1 MGRSRW
7 AAHRS
12 HAPWNSRSSR
22 VTRTFPSR
30 ALARRAGFRHTL
42 ASRARRRLAGG
53 ESLRGLRQSA
63 RSGRK
68 VRPGRLGRST
78 HPGRAAGGRHG
89 LTPPDRHLLG
99 RAHRVPEFAGRSS
112 REPGVESSLM
122 SSSPTPVAELG
133 RRAKAAMA
141 ALASASTADKD
152 AALLAAAD
160 LLEQRSA
167 DLLAANAVD
176 LEAAEAAGLEP
187 GPLDRLR
194 LTEARITGMADGL
207 RAVATL
213 PDPIG
218 EVLDGW
224 QRPNGLKI
232 ERRRVPLGVVA
243 IIYENR
249 PNVTSDAAGICLK
262 SGNVAILRGSAGA
275 LRSNV
280 AIADA
285 LRDGLTKAG
294 LPADAVLL
302 VDDVRHEAAVELMQL
317 TDVVDC
323 LIPRGGPALIQSIR
337 DNATVPVIIDG
348 DGNCHVYVD
357 AAADLDNA
365 LDIVVNAK
373 TQRPSV
379 CNAAETLVVHE
390 AVADAFLPTI
400 AAALVEEGVELV
412 GDAGARARVPAMGE
426 ATDDD
431 FQREFLALKMS
442 VAVVPSLDAAVDHVN
457 RFSSGHTEAILT
469 RDLASAARFTDAVD
483 SGTVV
488 VNASTRFTDGAEF
501 GFGAEIGISTQK
513 LHARG
518 PMALRELTTYKYV
531 VWGDGQIRD

>member
-1 MGRSRW
+1 M
-7 AAHRS
+7 
-12 HAPWNSRSSR
+12 
-22 VTRTFPSR
+22 
-30 ALARRAGFRHTL
+30 
-42 ASRARRRLAGG
+42 
-53 ESLRGLRQSA
+53 SA
-63 RSGRK
+63 
-68 VRPGRLGRST
+68 
-78 HPGRAAGGRHG
+78 
-89 LTPPDRHLLG
+89 
-99 RAHRVPEFAGRSS
+99 
-112 REPGVESSLM
+112 
-122 SSSPTPVAELG
+122 TPVPELG
-133 RRAKAAMA
+133 RRAKAAA
-141 ALASASTADKD
+141 AVLASTPTADKD

-160 LLEQRSA
+160 LLEQRA
-167 DLLAANAVD
+167 GDLLAANALDV
-176 LEAAEAAGLEP
+176 AAGEQAGLEA

-194 LTEARITGMADGL
+194 LTEARIAGMADGL
-207 RAVATL
+207 RAVAAL

-224 QRPNGLKI
+224 RRPNGLRI

-262 SGNVAILRGSAGA
+262 SGNAAILRGSAGA

-280 AIADA
+280 AVADA

-294 LPADAVLL
+294 LPADAVVL

-323 LIPRGGPALIQSIR
+323 LIPRGGPSLIQSIR
-337 DNATVPVIIDG
+337 DHATVPVIIDG

-357 AAADLDNA
+357 AAADLDTA

-379 CNAAETLVVHE
+379 CNAAESLVVHD
-390 AVADAFLPTI
+390 AVADAFLPRV
-400 AAALVEEGVELV
+400 ADALVEQGVELV

-431 FQREFLALKMS
+431 FAREFLALKLS
-442 VAVVPSLDAAVDHVN
+442 VAVVPSLDAAIAHVN
-457 RFSSGHTEAILT
+457 RYGSGHTEAILT
-469 RDLASAARFTDAVD
+469 RDLAAAERFTEAVD
-483 SGTVV
+483 AGTVV
-488 VNASTRFTDGAEF
+488 VNASTRFTDGSEF

-531 VWGDGQIRD
+531 VWGDGQLRD